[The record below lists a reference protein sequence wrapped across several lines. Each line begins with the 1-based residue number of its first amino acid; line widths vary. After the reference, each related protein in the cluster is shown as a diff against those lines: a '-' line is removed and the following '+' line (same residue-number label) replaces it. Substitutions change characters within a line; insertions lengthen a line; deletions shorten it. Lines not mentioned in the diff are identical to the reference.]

1 MPKQEETLNFLSVF
15 EDTFHEWVEAY
26 STRTEKATEVAKL
39 LLKRIILRFELP
51 HSIQSHNGPLFTSDT
66 SQKTEQA
73 SDSMEATCI
82 LETSICRKE

>member
-51 HSIQSHNGPLFTSDT
+51 HSI
-66 SQKTEQA
+66 
-73 SDSMEATCI
+73 
-82 LETSICRKE
+82 